1 MSGKSWERCPHR
13 KDDGERCGCRTR
25 LNPETGLCVWHDPE
39 REEQRRQMQR
49 QGGKATA
56 AKRRPDGLLPEELP
70 PLESHE
76 DAQRWLDRVG
86 RAVAT
91 GRIDNRDANS
101 VVRAVEA
108 WIKAEAERL
117 GADAV
122 HELRE
127 RLETLEADVGGTV
140 RGIS

>member
-1 MSGKSWERCPHR
+1 MS
-13 KDDGERCGCRTR
+13 DGEVCGYPREGKAPCES
-25 LNPETGLCVWHDPE
+25 PIGLCETCGHCLSHCE
-39 REEQRRQMQR
+39 HREEERREAR
-49 QGGKATA
+49 SLGGQTT
-56 AKRRPDGLLPEELP
+56 AKRYHRPDGLLPEELP
-70 PLESHE
+70 PLESHA